1 MATPLPST
9 QGILEYRRR
18 TLGRLLN
25 YAFGT
30 FLVIVCIRSSMLL
43 FGEQNVVGYLDL
55 AIQANAAMFCR
66 ISLMLLERGRFQLAV
81 NLFLGMFMATAG
93 LTALI
98 LETTIVQNAALL
110 LCAFTVVALVLE
122 IPRRALAWG
131 IGSVVVWIV
140 VSNVRIAIGT
150 MGLIDSAMVNTVA
163 PAIFIGVITWMLQL
177 NTRHL
182 YATIDLSE
190 QARAEVERGHEQL
203 AAVNRKLEDANQRM
217 QIANV
222 RAIEAREAAEAAN
235 QSKSRFLANMS
246 HELRTPLNAIIGYS
260 EMLFEEA
267 ESEQG
272 LKDLRRIHASGQH
285 LLTLINDILDIS
297 KIESGKMELYLEDF
311 EIGDLVEDTLATAEP
326 LLARNHN
333 ELAVDLDPNAG
344 TMRADLTK
352 VRQSLLNLISNAAK
366 FTTNGTITFRVR
378 REHDGGEDWVVLS
391 VQDTGIGMTQ
401 EQQKKIFKPF
411 SQVDASTTRKF
422 GGTGLGLAIT
432 RSFCEMMGGSI
443 SGKSEEGVGSTF
455 TIRLPASVPEP
466 SVIEELNDESMIGEI
481 PHGAFKIV
489 VIDND
494 DSARHLMR
502 QHFEREKWYVV
513 SCGTGLRGITRARE
527 LLPHVIILD
536 IELGE
541 TEDGWSLL
549 QQIRTTEELAA
560 IPIIVVTAA
569 DEKKRAYTLGAAE
582 YIRKPF
588 ERGNLVAT
596 VKRYRRATKLDLE
609 TSYG

>member
-1 MATPLPST
+1 MATPLPSS

-30 FLVIVCIRSSMLL
+30 FLVIVCIRSSLLL
-43 FGEQNVVGYLDL
+43 FVEQNMIGYLDL

-81 NLFLGMFMATAG
+81 NLFLGVFMTTAG
-93 LTALI
+93 LTGLI
-98 LETTIVQNAALL
+98 LETAIVHNAALL
-110 LCAFTVVALVLE
+110 LLVFTVVALVLE

-140 VSNVRIAIGT
+140 VGNIRVAYGA
-150 MGLIDSAMVNTVA
+150 MGPEDVAMVNA
-163 PAIFIGVITWMLQL
+163 MSPAIFIGVITWMLQL

-267 ESEQG
+267 ENEQS

-311 EIGDLVEDTLATAEP
+311 EVSELVEDTLATAEP
-326 LLARNHN
+326 LFSKNNNQLVVEA
-333 ELAVDLDPNAG
+333 DPGVG

-352 VRQSLLNLISNAAK
+352 VRQSLLNLLSNASK
-366 FTTNGTITFRVR
+366 FTKQGTITFRVR
-378 REHDGGEDWVVLS
+378 REHVDGEDWIVMS
-391 VQDTGIGMTQ
+391 VQDTGIGMT
-401 EQQKKIFKPF
+401 ESQQKKIFQPF

-443 SGKSEEGVGSTF
+443 SGSSAEGVGSTF
-455 TIRLPASVPEP
+455 TIRLPAVVPDLSVPEQ
-466 SVIEELNDESMIGEI
+466 LNDESMIGEI
-481 PHGAFKIV
+481 PTGAFKIV
-489 VIDND
+489 IIDKD
-494 DSARHLMR
+494 AAARHLMR
-502 QHFEREKWYVV
+502 QHFEREKWFVV
-513 SCGTGLRGITRARE
+513 SSSLGARGLARARE
-527 LLPHVIILD
+527 LLPHVIVLD
-536 IELGE
+536 VDMGE
-541 TEDGWSLL
+541 DEDGWSLL

-560 IPIIVVTAA
+560 IPIIVVTSV
-569 DEKKRAYTLGAAE
+569 DEKKRAYSLGAAE
-582 YIRKPF
+582 FIPKPF
-588 ERGNLVAT
+588 ERGKLVAT
-596 VKRYRRATKLDLE
+596 IRRYRRSTNLDLE
-609 TSYG
+609 ASIG